1 MARLRKAGL
10 VDSRRGSRGGYMLA
24 RPAGEITMAEVVE
37 ALEGSIAPI
46 ECISEAADGSIVCS
60 RESRRGPRV
69 PDEAAVDA
77 RALLDREHAA
87 RDDARGPPGR
97 LGEPPLPTGTPL
109 PTLDMPPLTSAATDD
124 IATTD
129 DRSLTPN
136 MADLEIKDLHVRT
149 EEREILRGVDLE
161 INRGEIHAL
170 MGPNGSGKS
179 TLANTLLGHP
189 SYEITEG
196 SITFK
201 GEDITE
207 AEPHERAKAG
217 LFLAFQYPVSIPGVS
232 VANFLRMAINAK
244 REEPIQVKEFRT
256 QLQHAIELLDV
267 DSAFTSR
274 HLNDGFSG
282 GEKKRAEILQM
293 AMLAPD
299 IAILDE
305 TDSGLDIDA
314 LRTVAEGVQ
323 RLHDEQGLGALIIT
337 HYQRILH
344 YVKPEFV
351 HILMD
356 GRIVLEGGV
365 ELVERLE
372 REGYDQIRQEVGAS
386 AVAPVTAVSDRAPR
400 TQPR

>member
-1 MARLRKAGL
+1 
-10 VDSRRGSRGGYMLA
+10 
-24 RPAGEITMAEVVE
+24 
-37 ALEGSIAPI
+37 
-46 ECISEAADGSIVCS
+46 
-60 RESRRGPRV
+60 
-69 PDEAAVDA
+69 
-77 RALLDREHAA
+77 
-87 RDDARGPPGR
+87 
-97 LGEPPLPTGTPL
+97 
-109 PTLDMPPLTSAATDD
+109 
-124 IATTD
+124 
-129 DRSLTPN
+129 
-136 MADLEIKDLHVRT
+136 MADLEIRDLHVRT
-149 EEREILRGVDLE
+149 EEREILRGVNLDVS
-161 INRGEIHAL
+161 RGEIHAL

-189 SYEITEG
+189 AYEITEG

-201 GEDITE
+201 GEDIAE

-217 LFLAFQYPVSIPGVS
+217 LFLAFQYPVAIPGVS
-232 VANFLRMAINAK
+232 VANFLRMALNAK
-244 REEPIQVKEFRT
+244 RAKEDPIGVKEFRA

-267 DSAFTSR
+267 DRAFTSR

-299 IAILDE
+299 VAILDE

-323 RLHDEQGLGALIIT
+323 KLHDEQGLGALIIT

-344 YVKPEFV
+344 YVKPQFV
-351 HILMD
+351 HVMLD

-372 REGYDQIRQEVGAS
+372 REGYDKIRQEVGAG
-386 AVAPVTAVSDRAPR
+386 A
-400 TQPR
+400 

>member
-1 MARLRKAGL
+1 
-10 VDSRRGSRGGYMLA
+10 
-24 RPAGEITMAEVVE
+24 
-37 ALEGSIAPI
+37 
-46 ECISEAADGSIVCS
+46 
-60 RESRRGPRV
+60 
-69 PDEAAVDA
+69 
-77 RALLDREHAA
+77 
-87 RDDARGPPGR
+87 
-97 LGEPPLPTGTPL
+97 
-109 PTLDMPPLTSAATDD
+109 
-124 IATTD
+124 
-129 DRSLTPN
+129 
-136 MADLEIKDLHVRT
+136 MADLEIRDLHVRT
-149 EEREILRGVDLE
+149 EDREILRGVDLDVS
-161 INRGEIHAL
+161 RGELHAL

-189 SYEITEG
+189 AYEITAG
-196 SITFK
+196 TITFK

-207 AEPHERAKAG
+207 SEPHERAKAG

-244 REEPIQVKEFRT
+244 REQPIGVKEFGG
-256 QLQHAIELLDV
+256 QLGRAVQLLDV
-267 DSAFTSR
+267 DRAFTSR

-314 LRTVAEGVQ
+314 LRTVAEGV
-323 RLHDEQGLGALIIT
+323 RKLYEEQGLGALIIT

-344 YVKPEFV
+344 YIQPQFV
-351 HILMD
+351 HVMMD

-372 REGYDQIRQEVGAS
+372 REGYDQIRQEVGAG
-386 AVAPVTAVSDRAPR
+386 A
-400 TQPR
+400 

>member
-1 MARLRKAGL
+1 
-10 VDSRRGSRGGYMLA
+10 
-24 RPAGEITMAEVVE
+24 
-37 ALEGSIAPI
+37 
-46 ECISEAADGSIVCS
+46 
-60 RESRRGPRV
+60 
-69 PDEAAVDA
+69 
-77 RALLDREHAA
+77 
-87 RDDARGPPGR
+87 
-97 LGEPPLPTGTPL
+97 
-109 PTLDMPPLTSAATDD
+109 
-124 IATTD
+124 
-129 DRSLTPN
+129 

-149 EEREILRGVDLE
+149 DEREILRGVDLA

-179 TLANTLLGHP
+179 TLANALLGHP

-196 SITFK
+196 SISFK
-201 GEDITE
+201 GEDITAAE
-207 AEPHERAKAG
+207 AHERAKAG
-217 LFLAFQYPVSIPGVS
+217 LFLAFQYPVAIPGVS

-244 REEPIQVKEFRT
+244 RASSGDGEPPIGVKEFRT
-256 QLQHAIELLDV
+256 HLAHAIELLDV
-267 DSAFTSR
+267 DRSFTSR

-293 AMLAPD
+293 AMLKPD
-299 IAILDE
+299 VAILDE

-323 RLHDEQGLGALIIT
+323 KLHDEQGLGALIIT

-344 YVKPEFV
+344 YVVPQFV

-372 REGYDQIRQEVGAS
+372 REGYDQIRQEVGAAEALAAGDGS
-386 AVAPVTAVSDRAPR
+386 V
-400 TQPR
+400 

>member
-1 MARLRKAGL
+1 
-10 VDSRRGSRGGYMLA
+10 
-24 RPAGEITMAEVVE
+24 
-37 ALEGSIAPI
+37 
-46 ECISEAADGSIVCS
+46 
-60 RESRRGPRV
+60 
-69 PDEAAVDA
+69 
-77 RALLDREHAA
+77 
-87 RDDARGPPGR
+87 
-97 LGEPPLPTGTPL
+97 
-109 PTLDMPPLTSAATDD
+109 
-124 IATTD
+124 
-129 DRSLTPN
+129 
-136 MADLEIKDLHVRT
+136 MADLEIKDLHVST
-149 EEREILRGVDLE
+149 DEREILRGVNLE

-189 SYEITEG
+189 AYEVTQG
-196 SITFK
+196 SIVFK
-201 GEDITE
+201 GEDLTE

-244 REEPIQVKEFRT
+244 REEPIQVKEIRN
-256 QLQHAIELLDV
+256 QLAHAVELLDV
-267 DSAFTSR
+267 DRSFTSR

-314 LRTVAEGVQ
+314 L
-323 RLHDEQGLGALIIT
+323 IIT

-344 YVKPEFV
+344 YIKPQFV
-351 HILMD
+351 HIMLE

-372 REGYDQIRQEVGAS
+372 REGYDSI
-386 AVAPVTAVSDRAPR
+386 R
-400 TQPR
+400 TQFGAGEPDAVRASD

>member
-1 MARLRKAGL
+1 L
-10 VDSRRGSRGGYMLA
+10 
-24 RPAGEITMAEVVE
+24 EIKK
-37 ALEGSIAPI
+37 
-46 ECISEAADGSIVCS
+46 
-60 RESRRGPRV
+60 
-69 PDEAAVDA
+69 
-77 RALLDREHAA
+77 
-87 RDDARGPPGR
+87 
-97 LGEPPLPTGTPL
+97 
-109 PTLDMPPLTSAATDD
+109 
-124 IATTD
+124 
-129 DRSLTPN
+129 
-136 MADLEIKDLHVRT
+136 MADLEIKNLHVRT
-149 EEREILRGVDLE
+149 EDREILRGVDLT
-161 INRGEIHAL
+161 IDRGEVHAL

-189 SYEITEG
+189 SYEVTEG
-196 SITFK
+196 SIAFK

-244 REEPIQVKEFRT
+244 RLGAGEEPIGVKAFRT
-256 QLQHAIELLDV
+256 ELQHAIELLDV
-267 DSAFTSR
+267 DRAFTSR

-299 IAILDE
+299 VAILDE

-344 YVKPEFV
+344 YIEPQFV
-351 HILMD
+351 HVMMD

-372 REGYDQIRQEVGAS
+372 REGYDQIRQEHGAG
-386 AVAPVTAVSDRAPR
+386 V
-400 TQPR
+400 